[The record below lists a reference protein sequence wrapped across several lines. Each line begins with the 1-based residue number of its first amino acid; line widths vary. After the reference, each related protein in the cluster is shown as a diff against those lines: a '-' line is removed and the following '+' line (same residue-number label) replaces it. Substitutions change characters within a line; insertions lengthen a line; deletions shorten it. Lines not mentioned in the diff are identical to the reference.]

1 MYIYKT
7 FNPSEPVRKVRYWAT
22 KESRQEYIRYQF
34 RQNDGV
40 KIDLSHIHVGDNKHG
55 IVEFLNEELAKAC
68 LQINLSLP
76 TKESENE
83 R

>member
-22 KESRQEYIRYQF
+22 KEARQEYIRCQF
-34 RQNDGV
+34 RANDGV
-40 KIDLSHIHVGDNKHG
+40 KIDLSHIHVADNKHG

-68 LQINLSLP
+68 LELNVS
-76 TKESENE
+76 K
-83 R
+83 